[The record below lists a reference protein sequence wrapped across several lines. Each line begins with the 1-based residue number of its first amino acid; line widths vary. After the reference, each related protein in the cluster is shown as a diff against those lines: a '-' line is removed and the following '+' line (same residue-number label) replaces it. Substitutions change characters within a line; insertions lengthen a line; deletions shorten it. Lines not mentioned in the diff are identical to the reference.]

1 MSRKKM
7 ASLSKGIEMRNSKLL
22 MELESL
28 AEKLDVQ
35 VTYEKLFPSRSGL
48 CRLHD
53 KYILFVDSR
62 LREDERVQ
70 VFITAFS
77 DFPLDNLQ
85 VLPRIR
91 QLLETSHPEKPSMN

>member
-7 ASLSKGIEMRNSKLL
+7 ASLSKGVEMRNSKLL

-48 CRLHD
+48 CRLHN
-53 KYILFVDSR
+53 KYMLFVESK

-70 VFITAFS
+70 VFVTALSNFS
-77 DFPLDNLQ
+77 LDNLQ

-91 QLLETSHPEKPSMN
+91 QLLEANHPEKPNLN